1 MSMSEPKPFRWVIQR
16 IKELAAENPERV
28 AHCQYFTVESDGSTQ
43 PCCIVG
49 HALAEAGIRQ
59 EDGDGYHYIGNDT
72 ASTPAGTLAGQ
83 LPWAEFGFESPAVN
97 ELRWV
102 SLVQH
107 LQDGGYTW
115 SEAVEGAGDI

>member
-1 MSMSEPKPFRWVIQR
+1 MSELKPFRWVVQR
-16 IKELAAENPERV
+16 IKELAAENPDRV
-28 AHCQYFTVESDGSTQ
+28 ADCRYFAVERDGSTQ

-59 EDGDGYHYIGNDT
+59 EGDGDGDYIGNGT
-72 ASTPAGTLAGQ
+72 ASALAGTMAGQ
-83 LPWAEFGFESPAVN
+83 LPWVEFGFESPAVN

>member
-1 MSMSEPKPFRWVIQR
+1 MSEPKPFRWVIQR

-28 AHCQYFTVESDGSTQ
+28 AHCQYFEDDNST

-49 HALAEAGIRQ
+49 HALAGAGIRQ
-59 EDGDGYHYIGNDT
+59 EESGDGYHYIGNDT
-72 ASTPAGTLAGQ
+72 ASALAGTLAGQ

-107 LQDGGYTW
+107 RQDGGYTW